1 MHVMKFIGGMLIAV
15 LIVVVAAWMQGWS
28 GWAILGI
35 AVATAVIAQV
45 FFVLM
50 VAGMAAFRS
59 ADKRSETRP
68 AQGRRKVN

>member
-1 MHVMKFIGGMLIAV
+1 MHVMKFIGGMLVAV

-28 GWAILGI
+28 GWAIVGI

-50 VAGMAAFRS
+50 VAGMAALGTS
-59 ADKRSETRP
+59 DEPTQARP
-68 AQGRRKVN
+68 APGRRKVN